1 MNLLDKVTAKS
12 WVKYVLIFFISVT
25 FSIFSFNY
33 IIDPYG
39 KQNIFCSFKYKPVL
53 NERGKKYDYIFYKN
67 HIDDYDS
74 LILGSSRVMQI
85 IPSNSPLTKSFYN
98 FSVHVANNAEKLFI
112 LKEWLKRKKLKT
124 VYLGIDYY
132 NFHKNKG
139 PLNISYSKFQN
150 YNSGNYLSISATK
163 LSYKSLK
170 NQLQDSPQTF
180 FNKDGSIN
188 YYNKDKLIKNN
199 QYDFSKKTFQ
209 IQSKGFVQN
218 NLIKDPFV
226 IEDKVFDTLQK
237 IKKLSIKYNF
247 KLYIF
252 ITPMQQEV
260 INQLKQYPNILKKY
274 KYIDKKLV
282 KIFTKVYNFA
292 IENTY
297 NNERKNF
304 YDPFHYRAILGDK
317 IVSVL
322 NNNSNDYGKILK

>member
-1 MNLLDKVTAKS
+1 MDKVTAKS

-112 LKEWLKRKKLKT
+112 LKEWLKRRKLKT

-132 NFHKNKG
+132 NFHKDKG
-139 PLNISYSKFQN
+139 PLNINYSKFQN
-150 YNSGNYLSISATK
+150 YDSGNYLSISTTK

-170 NQLQDSPQTF
+170 NQFQDTPQTF

-188 YYNKDKLIKNN
+188 YYNNDKLIKNN
-199 QYDFSKKTFQ
+199 KYDFSKQRFEEA
-209 IQSKGFVQN
+209 SKSFVQN
-218 NLIKDPFV
+218 NLINDPFI
-226 IEDKVFDTLQK
+226 IEEKVFTILRE
-237 IKKLSIKYNF
+237 IKKLSEKHNF
-247 KLYIF
+247 KLYVF
-252 ITPMQQEV
+252 ITPMQHEV
-260 INQLKQYPNILKKY
+260 LKQLQKYPDILKKY
-274 KYIDKKLV
+274 RYIDKKLV
-282 KIFTKVYNFA
+282 KIFTKVYNFSV
-292 IENTY
+292 ENRY
-297 NNERKNF
+297 NNNRRNF
-304 YDPFHYRAILGDK
+304 YDPFHYRSLLGDK
-317 IVSVL
+317 IVLKL
-322 NNNSNDYGKILK
+322 NNKMIDYGKILK